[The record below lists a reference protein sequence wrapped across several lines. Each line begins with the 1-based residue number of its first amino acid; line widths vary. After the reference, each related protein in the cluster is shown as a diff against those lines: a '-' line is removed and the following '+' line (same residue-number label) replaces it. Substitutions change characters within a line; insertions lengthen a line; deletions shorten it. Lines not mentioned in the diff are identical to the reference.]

1 MVHSG
6 QEKRPLKILRVI
18 ARLNIGGPARHVI
31 YLTQRM
37 NEGPF
42 RTILVKGA
50 EAEAEGTMEDLAEKR
65 GVRCAYLPELGR
77 EIRAADDWVAFW
89 KLFRLLRKER
99 PDILHTHTAKAG
111 ALGRP
116 AGWLYRWTTP
126 GGRRMKVFH
135 TFHGHVLRGYFGPL
149 KSLVFRWMER
159 VLARFTTRLIT
170 LSEGLRDEI
179 AGLGVAPAGKI
190 TVVPLGLELAEFA
203 AVEEGAGGDFRDS
216 VGIPHGAF
224 AVGIVG
230 RLVPVKDHETLFEAV
245 KLLIE
250 GGLDA
255 HLAVV
260 GDGERREE
268 LEGLAKDILPAGR
281 SHFAGWRFDLPGVY
295 RGLDAVVLCSLNE
308 GTPVSLIEALAA
320 SRPVVA
326 TAVGG
331 VGDLLGRR
339 GKGEGGG
346 LPAGGWEA
354 AERGLM
360 IPPRDPAALA
370 EALRSVRD
378 DPEGARIRSRAGKRY
393 VEARFGVERL
403 VADLSALYQEDWG
416 LPDG

>member
-326 TAVGG
+326 TAVGTALVIG
-331 VGDLLGRR
+331 VLRIL
-339 GKGEGGG
+339 KGWS
-346 LPAGGWEA
+346 LPALILGGYA
-354 AERGLM
+354 LIVAM
-360 IPPRDPAALA
+360 TALA
-370 EALRSVRD
+370 PDEIVGIACDSGGVTTSTITVPWSRRWVSASQ
-378 DPEGARIRSRAGKRY
+378 PSSRAATRCST
-393 VEARFGVERL
+393 A
-403 VADLSALYQEDWG
+403 SA
-416 LPDG
+416 